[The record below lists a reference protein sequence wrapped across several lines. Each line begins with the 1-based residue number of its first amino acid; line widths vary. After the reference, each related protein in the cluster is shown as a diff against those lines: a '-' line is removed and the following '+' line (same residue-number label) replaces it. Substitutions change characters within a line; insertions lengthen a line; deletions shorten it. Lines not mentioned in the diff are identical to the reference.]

1 MFATVARTIRARR
14 ARAPRNRVA
23 RVTHTLLF
31 LAAAAVPPGVCDA
44 CPACPTRAERSDS
57 RGGLTDHAAGS
68 RQEGIA
74 AAVAGSQCCGS
85 CAGTL
90 PCMPTGRSPADRM
103 PPCSPADPGDGAPST
118 PGSCCA
124 ACADG
129 CRCLLESRDRRQP
142 DAIAEGSA
150 GAGDLAAAIPAVV
163 GPPIATVPTG
173 MRAARLAEIPPP
185 GRPVRVLYGVWRN

>member
-1 MFATVARTIRARR
+1 MSATVARTRPFRPEATARR
-14 ARAPRNRVA
+14 FAV

-57 RGGLTDHAAGS
+57 PDGSQDRPAGS
-68 RQEGIA
+68 RQQGVA
-74 AAVAGSQCCGS
+74 AAVAASHCCGPRAS
-85 CAGTL
+85 TV

-103 PPCSPADPGDGAPST
+103 PPRGVADAGDGAPS
-118 PGSCCA
+118 SCG
-124 ACADG
+124 DG
-129 CRCLLESRDRRQP
+129 CTCLLESRDRQT

-150 GAGDLAAAIPAVV
+150 GAGDLAATIPAVAW
-163 GPPIATVPTG
+163 PPIATEPMG
-173 MRAARLAEIPPP
+173 MRTARLAEIPPP